1 MEKVSILAITKNGI
15 KIGTELK
22 KISSS
27 WQIYAPSKFSDNN
40 SQIEWYTEP
49 TSKKIAE
56 LFQSNDALVCIFSL
70 GAVIRLISPYLKDK
84 KTDPA
89 VLVIDDTAKFVISV
103 LSGHIGG
110 ANQLTV
116 EIAEKLG
123 ATPVVTTAADVN
135 KTIAVD
141 LLGKEFGWKIDDDST
156 VTKVSAFMVNEE
168 KIGIFQDAGNKDWW
182 KKQIP
187 SNVTI
192 YSSLNEMKNS
202 QSKGFLI
209 ISDKIIEDKEIL
221 EDSVLYR
228 PPTLV
233 VGVGLH
239 GDTTKETINEGLNFC
254 LEKYN
259 LNRKSIAKLVSIK
272 KENDVQGIID
282 LGVEMNVPIEY
293 FQKEELAAIE
303 IPNPSETVQAF
314 EGTPSVSEA
323 AAIKSSGGTLVVEK
337 QKFPPN
343 LTIAIARIPN

>member
-1 MEKVSILAITKNGI
+1 VEKVSILAITKNGI
-15 KIGTELK
+15 KIGIKLK

-40 SQIEWYTEP
+40 PEIKWYPEP
-49 TSKKIAE
+49 TSKKIVE

-110 ANQLTV
+110 ANQLTE
-116 EIAEKLG
+116 EIAEKLL

-141 LLGKEFGWKIDDDST
+141 LLGKEFGWKIDNDST

-168 KIGIFQDAGNKDWW
+168 KIGVFQDSGNKNWW
-182 KKQIP
+182 NKQLP

-192 YSSLNEMKNS
+192 YSSMNEMKSS

-209 ISDKIIEDKEIL
+209 ITDKIIENKDIL
-221 EDSVLYR
+221 ENAVVYR

-239 GDTTKETINEGLNFC
+239 VDTSKKTINEGLNFC
-254 LEKYN
+254 LEN
-259 LNRKSIAKLVSIK
+259 HRFSRKSVAKLVSIK
-272 KENDVQGIID
+272 KDNDVRGLIE
-282 LGVEMNVPIEY
+282 LGKEMNVPIEY

-314 EGTPSVSEA
+314 EGTSSVSEA
-323 AAIKSSGGTLVVEK
+323 AAIKSSGGILVVEK